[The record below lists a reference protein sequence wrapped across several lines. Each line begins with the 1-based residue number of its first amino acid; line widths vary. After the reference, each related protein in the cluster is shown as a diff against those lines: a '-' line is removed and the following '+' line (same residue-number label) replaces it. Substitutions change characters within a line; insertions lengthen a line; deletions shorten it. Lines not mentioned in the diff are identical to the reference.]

1 MIVWLQNDSGYQKWG
16 PTEDRVEQLLDSF
29 RPGKER
35 ERDKAQILSPNRQP
49 VTTTSTMTT
58 ASATAPSNS
67 SSTSTATSSNPVN
80 EVGENSTSSS
90 ETVNSVKDSV

>member
-80 EVGENSTSSS
+80 EVGESSTSSS